1 VKLYYFPIAP
11 NPTRVRIYL
20 GEKGIDDLEMELVSL
35 IEGQQ
40 NSEAHR
46 RRSPLGTLPVL
57 ELEDGRFLTESA
69 AIIEYLEELHPDPPM
84 IGTTPEERA
93 KVRELDRLADIG
105 VLISF
110 ARHVHATKSP
120 LGRPPCH
127 EVAIDAIRRVPEVLG
142 ILDRRLEQHA
152 FLGGSRPCI
161 ADCTLRAAY
170 GFAEFGGIEV
180 PSGFPQIDRWRK
192 SMDERPSVKRL
203 SQQDALAQVPYE
215 GKKVG
220 GLQCL
225 KKK

>member
-1 VKLYYFPIAP
+1 MKLYYFPIAP

-40 NSEAHR
+40 NSDVHR

-57 ELEDGRFLTESA
+57 ELDDGSFLTEST
-69 AIIEYLEELHPDPPM
+69 AIIEYLEELYPNPPM

-110 ARHVHATKSP
+110 ARTVHATKSP
-120 LGRPPCH
+120 LGRLPSP
-127 EVAIDAIRRVPEVLG
+127 EVATDAIRRAPDVLA
-142 ILDRRLEQHA
+142 ILERRLEQHA
-152 FLGGSRPCI
+152 FLGGDRPCI

-180 PSGFPQIDRWRK
+180 PSGFTQIDRWRK
-192 SMDERPSVKRL
+192 AMDERPSVKSL
-203 SQQDALAQVPYE
+203 
-215 GKKVG
+215 
-220 GLQCL
+220 
-225 KKK
+225 